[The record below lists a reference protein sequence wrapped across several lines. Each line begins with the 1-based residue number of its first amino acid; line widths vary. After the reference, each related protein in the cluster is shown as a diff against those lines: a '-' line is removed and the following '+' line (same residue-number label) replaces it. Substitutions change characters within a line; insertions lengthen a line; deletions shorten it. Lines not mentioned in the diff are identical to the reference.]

1 MTAEAEA
8 LGECTECQTVY
19 PVYEQDETWHALG
32 TDGGCRCGNDE
43 FTVFSAE
50 E

>member
-8 LGECTECQTVY
+8 LGECTECRTVY
-19 PVYEQDETWHALG
+19 PVYEQGGTWHALG
-32 TDGGCRCGNDE
+32 TDGGCRCGNSE
-43 FTVFSAE
+43 FDLLSAE